1 MDRVAATLEPLLRPR
16 RIERMKSVLGTR
28 SGHVAFVFEQMVD
41 PHNLSAAL
49 RSLDAFSFQDAYL
62 VDPQA
67 RLGFSRR
74 ITQGSE
80 RWLTLHEPDSLET
93 CIDDLSSRGY
103 RVLAS
108 HLQQGEAVSITDLD
122 FRRPV
127 ALVFGNEHEGVSEKT
142 LALSD
147 GCFRIDMLGFVES
160 LNLSVAV
167 ALCAHHARRELDR
180 LSLESGEPGRY
191 LLPESRRR
199 EIYESWLK
207 RSVRRSDEILAEA
220 EGRGQS

>member
-28 SGHVAFVFEQMVD
+28 SDHVAFVFEQMVD

-62 VDPQA
+62 VDPRA

-74 ITQGSE
+74 ITQGTE

-93 CIDDLSSRGY
+93 CVDDLRSRGY

-108 HLQQGEAVSITDLD
+108 HLQQGGAVSITELD
-122 FRRPV
+122 FRQRV
-127 ALVFGNEHEGVSEKT
+127 ALVFGNEHEGVSDKA

-167 ALCAHHARRELDR
+167 ALCAHHARRELNR
-180 LSLESGEPGRY
+180 LSLESGEPDCF
-191 LLPESRRR
+191 LLTESRRR
-199 EIYESWLK
+199 EIYDSWLK
-207 RSVRRSDEILAEA
+207 RSVRRSDEILAESA
-220 EGRGQS
+220 GRGQS